1 MEFLWLV
8 NRKIDLVYIFLI
20 SFSYAST
27 LKRNIF
33 FHKYLSKQDSPNI
46 MQLWSFTP
54 LWSVKNNYSLIH
66 FFPHKEQY
74 VKKLIIWQTQI
85 HKKFLT
91 MHILRIFYFLRYIF
105 VIVIFNN
112 FFLCVFKIK
121 KISGVQNN
129 SQLY

>member
-33 FHKYLSKQDSPNI
+33 FINIYQNKIPPNI

-85 HKKFLT
+85 HKK
-91 MHILRIFYFLRYIF
+91 
-105 VIVIFNN
+105 N
-112 FFLCVFKIK
+112 
-121 KISGVQNN
+121 
-129 SQLY
+129 